1 MSSTGVGGNQSN
13 KRAKDRAIGVQE
25 GGRRTGTQM
34 ADRCQVCGC
43 RWPGGLWEGARVVG
57 GRAACKGMACSEV
70 CSGGGEQWKGAGSRL
85 LLGEAALGVRAGRP

>member
-1 MSSTGVGGNQSN
+1 MSSTGVGGNQPN

-43 RWPGGLWEGARVVG
+43 RRLRLVSLARRVVG

-85 LLGEAALGVRAGRP
+85 LLGGAALGVRAGRP